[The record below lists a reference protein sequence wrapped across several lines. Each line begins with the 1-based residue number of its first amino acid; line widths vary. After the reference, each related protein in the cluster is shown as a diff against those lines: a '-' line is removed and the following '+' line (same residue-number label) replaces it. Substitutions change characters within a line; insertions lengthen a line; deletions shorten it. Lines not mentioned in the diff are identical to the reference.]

1 MNALALAIVLQAEGA
16 TPGAPSPFG
25 FLMPMVLIFGI
36 FYLLLIRP
44 QQKRQRE
51 HEQMLKAVGRGD
63 RVVTTGGIHGT
74 VVGESDE
81 VLTVEVGMA
90 GKERVRLKV
99 ERRGIER
106 VLEKSKGGE
115 GE

>member
-1 MNALALAIVLQAEGA
+1 MNALALAIVLQADGA
-16 TPGAPSPFG
+16 PAPSPFG
-25 FLMPMVLIFGI
+25 FLMPLVIIFGI

-51 HEQMLKAVGRGD
+51 HEATLKAITRGE

-74 VVGESDE
+74 VVGESEE
-81 VLTVEVGMA
+81 VLTGEGGTA

-99 ERRGIER
+99 DRRGIDR
-106 VLEKSKGGE
+106 VLEKGKGGD

>member
-1 MNALALAIVLQAEGA
+1 MNALALAIVLQAEG
-16 TPGAPSPFG
+16 PPAPSPFG
-25 FLMPMVLIFGI
+25 FLMPMVIIFGI

-51 HEQMLKAVGRGD
+51 HEAMLKAVTRGD

-74 VVGESDE
+74 VVGESED
-81 VLTVEVGMA
+81 VLTLDVGTA

-99 ERRGIER
+99 DRRGIDR
-106 VLEKSKGGE
+106 VLEKGKGGD

>member
-81 VLTVEVGMA
+81 VLTVEVAMA

-115 GE
+115 SE